1 MYKEYCI
8 PSPFECLFSALVNGE
23 RHLVNCNNHSRD
35 EVVKW
40 VNLLR
45 TQSGNQIIRLRKMW
59 HTDCPSIQGPWSP
72 FVNTDP
78 ELNLAEFPNVRSV
91 LRQT

>member
-1 MYKEYCI
+1 MYKEYPI
-8 PSPFECLFSALVNGE
+8 PSPFECLLSILVNGE
-23 RHLVNCNNHSRD
+23 RHLVNCHNHSRD

-72 FVNTDP
+72 FVNKDP
-78 ELNLAEFPNVRSV
+78 EFNLADFPNVR
-91 LRQT
+91 LALIP